1 MANHYHI
8 VSKLDNREHGGSIED
23 RGFGAGLPMSIA
35 RDDARAMAGE
45 RGFNKLAGGLWSD
58 AATCDEFNSNS
69 ESRYIMID
77 PCDNEVDFSINW
89 DAYRGDDGGLHRAPT
104 GKPCSSA
111 ITEEGWLF
119 FRDAGG
125 LHRV

>member
-8 VSKLDNREHGGSIED
+8 VSKLDNREYGGSIED

-58 AATCDEFNSNS
+58 AKTCDEFNSEPYSN
-69 ESRYIMID
+69 RQFLQHQYIMID
-77 PCDNEVDFSINW
+77 PCDNEVDFGIPW
-89 DAYRGDDGGLHRAPT
+89 DAYRGDDGELHRAPT

-111 ITEEGWLF
+111 IKAEAWLF
-119 FRDAGG
+119 F
-125 LHRV
+125 V

>member
-58 AATCDEFNSNS
+58 AKTCDEFHQTVGLDLHDHQYQ
-69 ESRYIMID
+69 YIMID
-77 PCDNEVDFSINW
+77 PCDNEVDFGIPW
-89 DAYRGDDGGLHRAPT
+89 DAYRGDDGELHRAPT

-111 ITEEGWLF
+111 ITQEGWPF
-119 FRDAGG
+119 F
-125 LHRV
+125 L

>member
-8 VSKLDNREHGGSIED
+8 VVKLDNREFGGSIED

-35 RDDARAMAGE
+35 RDDAKAMAGE

-58 AATCDEFNSNS
+58 AKTCDEFNAMTLVVPLHQ
-69 ESRYIMID
+69 YIMID
-77 PCDNEVDFSINW
+77 PCDNELDFSINW
-89 DAYRGDDGGLHRAPT
+89 DAYRRDDGELHRAPS

-111 ITEEGWLF
+111 ITQEGWPF
-119 FRDAGG
+119 F
-125 LHRV
+125 L

>member
-58 AATCDEFNSNS
+58 AESCDEFHSS
-69 ESRYIMID
+69 FDSHYIMID
-77 PCDNEVDFSINW
+77 PCDNEVDFDICW
-89 DAYRGDDGGLHRAPT
+89 DAYRRDDGELHRAPT

-111 ITEEGWLF
+111 IKAEAWLLF
-119 FRDAGG
+119 
-125 LHRV
+125 V